1 MPDVPNALPAGMCL
15 LDTTDGA
22 LMSALYTS
30 SSFAPDDIAILYYSI
45 VLTIVTVI
53 VAAIIGT
60 IQVFSLILNV
70 AEPKGPFWDGVERV
84 SDMYDVI
91 GGCIAGLFVIAGV
104 ASVLAYDSW
113 RKWVDEGR
121 VGRLGLLVG
130 DVEADEEREPG
141 GGAKLRKPAEEE
153 NLGSR
158 VASVTEQEGIEE
170 GICSHESSLEQG
182 SRK

>member
-1 MPDVPNALPAGMCL
+1 MPAGMCL

-53 VAAIIGT
+53 VATIIGT

-70 AEPKGPFWDGVERV
+70 AEPKGPFWDGVEKA
-84 SDMYDVI
+84 SDMYDII

-113 RKWVDEGR
+113 RRWVDEGR

-130 DVEADEEREPG
+130 DVEAEEEEREPG

-153 NLGSR
+153 DLAIRAAPGTSQDR
-158 VASVTEQEGIEE
+158 IEE
-170 GICSHESSLEQG
+170 SVYSHGPSLEQG

>member
-1 MPDVPNALPAGMCL
+1 MCL

-70 AEPKGPFWDGVERV
+70 AEPKGPFWDGVEKA
-84 SDMYDVI
+84 SDMYDII

-113 RKWVDEGR
+113 RRWVDEGR
-121 VGRLGLLVG
+121 VRRLGLLVG
-130 DVEADEEREPG
+130 DVEAEEEEREPG
-141 GGAKLRKPAEEE
+141 GGAKLRTPAEEE
-153 NLGSR
+153 NLTGR
-158 VASVTEQEGIEE
+158 AVPETE
-170 GICSHESSLEQG
+170 
-182 SRK
+182 